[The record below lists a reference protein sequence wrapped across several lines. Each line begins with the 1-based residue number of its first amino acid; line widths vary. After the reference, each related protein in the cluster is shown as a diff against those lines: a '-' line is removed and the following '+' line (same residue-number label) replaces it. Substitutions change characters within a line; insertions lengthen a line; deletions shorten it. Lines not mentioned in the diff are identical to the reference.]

1 MTALFGRRKVLAST
15 ETKPGRSPKNVDYV
29 GARHG
34 FFILSMAR
42 MVPELVG
49 LVSIGEGLAGGV
61 HTAGAQPVYFACSV
75 ATCTL
80 LLYLCRPGGVHREPS
95 LYALLAHQPPAPC
108 CSACA
113 GLEAGSDR
121 LTLYVH
127 SPDTV
132 KQLLLP
138 PSFMRR
144 FPNLQIR
151 TDLVDM
157 QVRFE
162 LCSIHHLL
170 LGVRHVQIRTD
181 LVDMQVRLGPL
192 GR

>member
-1 MTALFGRRKVLAST
+1 MTPSPL
-15 ETKPGRSPKNVDYV
+15 PRS
-29 GARHG
+29 
-34 FFILSMAR
+34 
-42 MVPELVG
+42 
-49 LVSIGEGLAGGV
+49 
-61 HTAGAQPVYFACSV
+61 
-75 ATCTL
+75 
-80 LLYLCRPGGVHREPS
+80 
-95 LYALLAHQPPAPC
+95 
-108 CSACA
+108 A

-157 QVRFE
+157 QVGGVF
-162 LCSIHHLL
+162 SIKCGWFW
-170 LGVRHVQIRTD
+170 GVFCASRMGFA
-181 LVDMQVRLGPL
+181 L
-192 GR
+192 